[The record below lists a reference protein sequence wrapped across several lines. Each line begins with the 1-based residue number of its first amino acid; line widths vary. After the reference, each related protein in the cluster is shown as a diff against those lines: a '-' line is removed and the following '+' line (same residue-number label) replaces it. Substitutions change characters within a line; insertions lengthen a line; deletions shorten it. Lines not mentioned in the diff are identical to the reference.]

1 MVCLYNVNI
10 LSNVIKNFLHKLI
23 YEKGRHISSAPFEIF
38 YSYYYFVTISAD
50 SVMPSSERISDTS
63 ESAKI
68 LSNST

>member
-10 LSNVIKNFLHKLI
+10 LSNVIKNFLYKLI
-23 YEKGRHISSAPFEIF
+23 YEKGRHISSDPFEIF
-38 YSYYYFVTISAD
+38 YSYYFVTISAD

>member
-23 YEKGRHISSAPFEIF
+23 YEKVRHISSDPFEIF
-38 YSYYYFVTISAD
+38 YSYYFVTISAD

>member
-38 YSYYYFVTISAD
+38 YSYYFVTIPAD